1 VLVHVHVLVLVVV
14 LVLVLVH
21 VHVLVL
27 VVVHVLV
34 LDVGSPAMSSGV
46 VLIAVAI
53 GLGLL
58 LIVGGGIGLGI
69 VLGRRSGARS
79 PEGRWAAATA
89 ALGLAP
95 EPGGAGFRRMLG
107 TRSGVDASVRAVF
120 DRDGSRRTH
129 AAAAIEPPLRLGLHM
144 VPQGGRSASGM
155 DKLLGAQ
162 DVEVGFP
169 PVDGPFVIRGFDPQ
183 QLRAFFQAGAGAM
196 LGQALPRKRADAE
209 MVVTDRQVELVL
221 PEIVID
227 AGALG
232 TALDFAASVAAG
244 LADARRRT
252 PFAPWETHLAGAW
265 GHAASVRGLAF
276 VPADLT
282 LQGEVKGTRIRVV
295 VDQDK
300 GAWSTIITGFLA
312 RPLPTPL
319 RLFKEDGRLAESGR
333 APGMQDIDTGDP
345 VFDRTFV
352 VQGDR
357 PAEVRGMLD
366 GETRYYLLQLASG
379 QGNDVVFLPD
389 RIVVQLAGVIVEPD
403 RLLSVIDRVAQL
415 STDISSTQVGV
426 APAGRSR

>member
-1 VLVHVHVLVLVVV
+1 
-14 LVLVLVH
+14 
-21 VHVLVL
+21 
-27 VVVHVLV
+27 
-34 LDVGSPAMSSGV
+34 MSGGV
-46 VLIAVAI
+46 VLIVVAI
-53 GLGLL
+53 GVGLL

-95 EPGGAGFRRMLG
+95 EPGGTGFRRMLG
-107 TRSGVDASVRAVF
+107 QRHGIDASVRAVL

-144 VPQGGRSASGM
+144 IPEGGRSASRVEQ
-155 DKLLGAQ
+155 LLGVQ
-162 DVEVGFP
+162 DVEVGVP
-169 PVDGPFVIRGFDPQ
+169 AVDGPFVIRGFDPH
-183 QLRAFFQAGAGAM
+183 QLRAFFQAGAGAT
-196 LGQALPRKRADAE
+196 LGQALPRQRPGTE
-209 MVVTDRQVELVL
+209 LVVTDRQVEVVL
-221 PEIVID
+221 PEIVTD
-227 AGALG
+227 AAVLGAV
-232 TALDFAASVAAG
+232 LDFAASVAAG

-265 GHAASVRGLAF
+265 GHAAAQRALAF
-276 VPADLT
+276 TPADLT
-282 LQGEVKGTRIRVV
+282 LSGEIRGTRVRVV

-300 GAWSTIITGFLA
+300 GAWSTVVTGFLA
-312 RPLPTPL
+312 RPLSTPL
-319 RLFKEDGRLAESGR
+319 RLFKEDGRLSESGR
-333 APGMQDIDTGDP
+333 APGMQDIDTGDA

-415 STDISSTQVGV
+415 ATDISSTQQ
-426 APAGRSR
+426 AR